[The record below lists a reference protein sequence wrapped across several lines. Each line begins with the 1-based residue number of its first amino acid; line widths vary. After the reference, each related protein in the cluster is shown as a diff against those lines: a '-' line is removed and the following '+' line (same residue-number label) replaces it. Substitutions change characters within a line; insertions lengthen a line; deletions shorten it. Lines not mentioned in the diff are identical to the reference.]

1 MLRNVLP
8 LVVAAGL
15 ASAVTIA
22 EINGD
27 AFLSPLNGT
36 KVEDVKGLVTAKNA
50 QGVFVRSTEPDDD
63 DKTSESIFLFNR
75 NVTSL
80 VKVGDLVT
88 FDATVEEYR

>member
-8 LVVAAGL
+8 LVAAAGL

-27 AFLSPLNGT
+27 TFLSPLNGT
-36 KVEDVKGLVTAKNA
+36 KIEDVKGLVTAKNA

-75 NVTSL
+75 DVTSL
-80 VKVGDLVT
+80 VNVGDLVT

>member
-8 LVVAAGL
+8 LVAAAGL

-27 AFLSPLNGT
+27 TFLSPLNGT

-75 NVTSL
+75 DVTSL
-80 VKVGDLVT
+80 VNVGDLVT